1 MTDPIVD
8 DEVVV
13 RVEGVLGH
21 LTLNRPRA
29 INALTL
35 GMVRQIDAALTDWEQ
50 DPAVAA
56 VLIDGAGERGLCA
69 GGDIRAIYE
78 AAQAG
83 DPAPLTFWREEYR
96 LNARLASYA
105 KPIVALMDGIVMGG
119 GIGVSA
125 HASHRVVTER
135 SSIAMPEVGIGLFP
149 DVGATY
155 LLARAPGELG
165 THLALTGTT
174 IGAADAI
181 ACGLADRSVP
191 AERLDALVDLLRD
204 GTEPDVALGKL
215 AVAAVGGELGASRRW
230 IDECYAAHGLPAIL
244 ERLDAHAAPG
254 AAPAAAMIRTKSPTS
269 SVVALRALRKA
280 RRLGDLRAC
289 LQMEYRLSS
298 RFLHTADLVE
308 GVRAAVIDKDR
319 NPRWTPA
326 HIDDVRAEAVDA
338 FFAPLAD
345 GELTFD

>member
-1 MTDPIVD
+1 MSDTGDVLI
-8 DEVVV
+8 

-21 LTLNRPRA
+21 VTLNRPRA

-35 GMVRQIDAALTDWEQ
+35 DMVRVIDAALTAWVD
-50 DPAVAA
+50 DPAVTA
-56 VLIDGAGERGLCA
+56 VIIDGAGERGLCA

-78 AAQAG
+78 AARAG

-96 LNARLASYA
+96 LNARLASYP
-105 KPIVALMDGIVMGG
+105 KPIVAVMDGIVMGG

-155 LLARAPGELG
+155 LLSLAPGELG
-165 THLALTGTT
+165 MHLALTGVT
-174 IGAADAI
+174 IGAADAM
-181 ACGLADRSVP
+181 ACGLADHHVP
-191 AERLDALVDLLRD
+191 SERLGALVDLLRD
-204 GTEPDVALGKL
+204 GTEPDTALEK
-215 AVAAVGGELGASRRW
+215 VAAVPADGELDQARQW
-230 IDECYAAHGLPAIL
+230 IDACYSADDLPTVL

-254 AAPAAAMIRTKSPTS
+254 AASAAAAIRTKSPTS
-269 SVVALRALRKA
+269 SVVTLRALREAKRA
-280 RRLGDLRAC
+280 GDLRAC
-289 LQMEYRLSS
+289 LRMEFRLSS
-298 RFLHTADLVE
+298 RFLRTADLVE

-319 NPRWTPA
+319 NPQWSPS
-326 HIDDVRAEAVDA
+326 HVDDVAGETVNG

-345 GELTFD
+345 RELTFD